1 MTRDNISCGTNEA
14 ADMATHTHPLVSLS
28 EAEVNKAR
36 DIVRKT
42 HAGAVLHF
50 RVIYLQEPPKAELT
64 RFLDLEHSGR
74 LADIKPGQWPRRIA
88 RVHYDVLE
96 PGNKTPK
103 SIEVLV
109 DLDGGRIA
117 STEDVRSGAQ
127 PAFTL

>member
-1 MTRDNISCGTNEA
+1 
-14 ADMATHTHPLVSLS
+14 MATHTHPLVSLN

-74 LADIKPGQWPRRIA
+74 LADIKPGQYVLNVEAA
-88 RVHYDVLE
+88 RE
-96 PGNKTPK
+96 T
-103 SIEVLV
+103 
-109 DLDGGRIA
+109 GGRELVSVPITA
-117 STEDVRSGAQ
+117 AGGRATGKSELGAV
-127 PAFTL
+127 AVTR